1 MPLSAFVETI
11 GAIAAV
17 ITTLGWLPQ
26 VAKVFQS
33 RRAEDISLF
42 ANLAIGAGVFLWFIY
57 SLMLGSWPIMLANG
71 ITFVLIAALLA
82 LKLYFERGLATP
94 ASH

>member
-1 MPLSAFVETI
+1 MPLPAFVETI

-57 SLMLGSWPIMLANG
+57 SLMLGSWPIMLAVAISDAMSAMIG
-71 ITFVLIAALLA
+71 SMCAL
-82 LKLYFERGLATP
+82 
-94 ASH
+94 